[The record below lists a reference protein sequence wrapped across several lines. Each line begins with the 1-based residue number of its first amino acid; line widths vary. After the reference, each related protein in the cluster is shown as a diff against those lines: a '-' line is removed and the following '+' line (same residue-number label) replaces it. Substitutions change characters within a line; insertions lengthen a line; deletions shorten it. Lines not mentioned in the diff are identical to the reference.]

1 MAITIVAR
9 CDHKQ
14 KTPRRLLDYLIDN
27 NYITHMVRLSCA
39 VVCFWATLPLFG
51 DAPFNK
57 TSKIELRPFFK
68 KAFKQPVFV
77 TAYPASLAHCP
88 DAYAIVEKPGT
99 IRLESPEKKCGTTL
113 IDLRERVS
121 DPTLEEG
128 LLGLAFP
135 PDFSSSHNYY
145 VYYSAA
151 KPRRTIVARVTMQ
164 SASAPGGGVVQ
175 ELLAIRQ
182 PFSNHNG
189 GMLEFGP
196 DGYLYVGVG
205 DGGSGGDPRG
215 YAQNLRSHLGKMLR
229 IRPSTPLRA
238 GVQGSAT
245 YDIPPDNPF
254 ANSKNDAFSER
265 PEIFAWGLRNPWR
278 FSFTPD
284 GRLLVAD
291 VGQDDYE
298 ELSFVAR
305 GDNMGWNTMEG
316 FHCFKPRKNC
326 SQSGLKQP
334 FYEYDHGVGQSILGG
349 YVYEGAA
356 LPQLTGKYIFADS
369 VAGRIFS
376 LDYQSTSAKA
386 DVLIQAPGL
395 YSSFG
400 RLRNKELVIAEL
412 QSGKIFLLAPT
423 APLKAGVV
431 KGMAYT
437 TPLKYF

>member
-1 MAITIVAR
+1 M
-9 CDHKQ
+9 KS
-14 KTPRRLLDYLIDN
+14 LLAVLI
-27 NYITHMVRLSCA
+27 
-39 VVCFWATLPLFG
+39 LPLLAAGIFAA
-51 DAPFNK
+51 APFSK

-68 KAFKQPVFV
+68 KSFKQPVYI
-77 TAYPASLAHCP
+77 TPYPAVIAHCP
-88 DAYAIVEKPGT
+88 DAYAVVEKPGT
-99 IRLESPEKKCGTTL
+99 IRLESPEKKCGSTL
-113 IDLRERVS
+113 IDLRDRVS
-121 DPTLEEG
+121 DATLEEG

-135 PDFSSSHNYY
+135 PDFAASHSYY

-164 SASAPGGGVVQ
+164 NTSVPGGGAVQ
-175 ELLAIRQ
+175 ELISIRQ

-205 DGGSGGDPRG
+205 DGGSGGDPRD
-215 YAQNLRSHLGKMLR
+215 YAQNLRSHLGKILR
-229 IRPSTPLRA
+229 I
-238 GVQGSAT
+238 GVQSSST
-245 YDIPPDNPF
+245 YAIPPDNPF
-254 ANSKNDAFSER
+254 AKSKNTAFDER

-305 GDNMGWNTMEG
+305 GENMGWNTMEG

-326 SQSGLKQP
+326 NQSGLKQP
-334 FYEYDHGVGQSILGG
+334 FYEYDHGIGQSVLGG

-376 LDYQSTSAKA
+376 LDYQSSLARA

-400 RLRNKELVIAEL
+400 RLRNRELVIAEL
-412 QSGKIFLLAPT
+412 MSGKIFLLAPT
-423 APLKAGVV
+423 GTV
-431 KGMAYT
+431 GGGQ
-437 TPLKYF
+437 

>member
-1 MAITIVAR
+1 
-9 CDHKQ
+9 
-14 KTPRRLLDYLIDN
+14 
-27 NYITHMVRLSCA
+27 MVRLSCA
-39 VVCFWATLPLFG
+39 VVCFWVTLPLFT

-68 KAFKQPVFV
+68 KTFRQPVFV
-77 TAYPASLAHCP
+77 TAYPGSVTNCP
-88 DAYAIVEKPGT
+88 DAYAVVEKPGT

-135 PDFSSSHNYY
+135 LDFPQSRSYY
-145 VYYSAA
+145 IYYSAA
-151 KPRRTIVARVTMQ
+151 KPRRTIVARVIMRNT
-164 SASAPGGGVVQ
+164 SEPGGGSVT
-175 ELLAIRQ
+175 ELITIRQ

-196 DGYLYVGVG
+196 DGYLYIGVG

-215 YAQNLRSHLGKMLR
+215 YAQNLRSHLGKILR
-229 IRPSTPLRA
+229 I
-238 GVQGSAT
+238 GVQNSSAYT
-245 YDIPPDNPF
+245 IPPDNPF
-254 ANSKNDAFSER
+254 AKSKNDAFSER

-284 GRLLVAD
+284 NRLLVAD
-291 VGQDDYE
+291 VGQNDFE

-316 FHCFKPRKNC
+316 FHCFKPRRDCN
-326 SQSGLKQP
+326 QSGLKQP
-334 FYEYDHGVGQSILGG
+334 FFEYDHGVGQSILGG
-349 YVYEGAA
+349 YVYEGVALAA
-356 LPQLTGKYIFADS
+356 LRNKYIFADS
-369 VAGRIFS
+369 VAGRIFAI
-376 LDYQSTSAKA
+376 DYRSASAKA

-431 KGMAYT
+431 KGVVHT
-437 TPLKYF
+437 TPLK

>member
-1 MAITIVAR
+1 MA
-9 CDHKQ
+9 
-14 KTPRRLLDYLIDN
+14 LLI
-27 NYITHMVRLSCA
+27 LSLLSQGLLA
-39 VVCFWATLPLFG
+39 A
-51 DAPFNK
+51 APFSK
-57 TSKIELRPFFK
+57 SSKIELRPFFK
-68 KAFKQPVFV
+68 KTFKQPVFV
-77 TAYPASLAHCP
+77 TPYPAALAHCP
-88 DAYAIVEKPGT
+88 DAYAVVEKSGT
-99 IRLESPEKKCGTTL
+99 IRLESPEKKCGSTL

-135 PDFSSSHNYY
+135 PDFLSSHSYY

-151 KPRRTIVARVTMQ
+151 KPRRTIVARITVQNT
-164 SASAPGGGVVQ
+164 SAPGGGEVQ
-175 ELLAIRQ
+175 ELISIRQ

-196 DGYLYVGVG
+196 DGYLYIGVG

-215 YAQNLRSHLGKMLR
+215 YAQNLRSHLGKILR
-229 IRPSTPLRA
+229 IS
-238 GVQGSAT
+238 VQNSSA
-245 YDIPPDNPF
+245 YAIPPDNPF
-254 ANSKNDAFSER
+254 AKSKNTAFDER

-284 GRLLVAD
+284 ARLLVAD

-298 ELSFVAR
+298 ELNFVSR

-326 SQSGLKQP
+326 NQSGLKPP

-349 YVYEGAA
+349 YVYEGTA
-356 LPQLTGKYIFADS
+356 LPQFRNKYIFADS
-369 VAGRIFS
+369 VAGRIFAI
-376 LDYQSTSAKA
+376 DYQSVTAKA

-412 QSGKIFLLAPT
+412 MSGKIYLISPTGAVGAPQ
-423 APLKAGVV
+423 
-431 KGMAYT
+431 
-437 TPLKYF
+437 